1 MSYDRVSV
9 QIGTLDWRDIGRSR
23 HVLKNSV
30 QEFLNTFV
38 SVCRTAAYRYSCTLA
53 GSFTQNCFH
62 LVYRRDIIIQI
73 THHQLIIQLADFLY
87 QLGVIQLSVVFHIFR
102 DINDGDIIALIVV
115 VDVSFHL
122 EQIDNS
128 LEFIFLTNWKLKAD
142 SIFTKSGLDLIYSVV
157 EVSTKDVHLV
167 DECHT
172 RYVVGISLTP
182 YVLRLRLYTTFCT
195 EHADSAVQ
203 YTKGTLNLY
212 GEVYVAW
219 SIDDVDTML
228 KGTFLRLAVILQSP
242 VTGCSCRCDGNTSL
256 LLLLHPVHG
265 CSTFM
270 SITNLIVNT
279 SIIQNTLGQCG
290 LTSIDMSHNSDI
302 SGSLQWIFSFSQW
315 IFLLIR
321 VSKSG
326 RAARLESVMS
336 ECLVCLCHFVHIFF
350 SLHSCTSVVCCIHD
364 LVCQSLFHGLLASFT
379 GEHGEPAKC

>member
-23 HVLKNSV
+23 HVLKDRI

-128 LEFIFLTNWKLKAD
+128 LELIFLTNWKLKAD

-203 YTKGTLNLY
+203 YTKRTLYLY
-212 GEVYVAW
+212 GKVNVAW
-219 SIDDVDTML
+219 GINDVDTVL
-228 KGTFLRLAVILQSP
+228 KSARFRLAVLFQSP
-242 VTGCSCRCDGNTSL
+242 VAGCSS
-256 LLLLHPVHG
+256 
-265 CSTFM
+265 
-270 SITNLIVNT
+270 
-279 SIIQNTLGQCG
+279 
-290 LTSIDMSHNSDI
+290 
-302 SGSLQWIFSFSQW
+302 
-315 IFLLIR
+315 
-321 VSKSG
+321 
-326 RAARLESVMS
+326 
-336 ECLVCLCHFVHIFF
+336 
-350 SLHSCTSVVCCIHD
+350 
-364 LVCQSLFHGLLASFT
+364 
-379 GEHGEPAKC
+379 

>member
-128 LEFIFLTNWKLKAD
+128 LELIFLTNWKLKAD

-203 YTKGTLNLY
+203 YTKRTLYLY
-212 GEVYVAW
+212 GKVNVAW
-219 SIDDVDTML
+219 GINDVDTVL
-228 KGTFLRLAVILQSP
+228 KSARFRLAVLFQSP
-242 VTGCSCRCDGNTSL
+242 VAGCSS
-256 LLLLHPVHG
+256 
-265 CSTFM
+265 
-270 SITNLIVNT
+270 
-279 SIIQNTLGQCG
+279 
-290 LTSIDMSHNSDI
+290 
-302 SGSLQWIFSFSQW
+302 
-315 IFLLIR
+315 
-321 VSKSG
+321 
-326 RAARLESVMS
+326 
-336 ECLVCLCHFVHIFF
+336 
-350 SLHSCTSVVCCIHD
+350 
-364 LVCQSLFHGLLASFT
+364 
-379 GEHGEPAKC
+379 